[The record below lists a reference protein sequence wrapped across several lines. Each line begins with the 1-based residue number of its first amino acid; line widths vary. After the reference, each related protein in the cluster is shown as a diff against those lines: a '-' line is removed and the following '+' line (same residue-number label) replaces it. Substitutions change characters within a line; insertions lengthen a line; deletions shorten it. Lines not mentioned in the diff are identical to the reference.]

1 MIKVL
6 VLTDFSSG
14 YSRSLLKGIVRYSQ
28 EVEGWTFYRMPLY
41 YRVMHGDKG
50 VVQWAKQWKADAI
63 IAQLGDVN
71 IGLLKNLNIPIIVQ
85 NYRDRIPG
93 VCNLTGDYLGTGRL
107 AAEFFINKGY
117 CHFAYYGISDTVW
130 SRERGAGYEERL
142 ARQQYGVHRL
152 LEPSGANEQW
162 AYNLETLGAWL
173 KSLPKPVALFA
184 CDDYFA
190 LHISETCKFFGLSVP
205 DEIAILGVDNDEL
218 LCNISNPPL
227 SSIVLDVENGGY
239 AAAKVL
245 HELIEKKITRPTN
258 ITVGV
263 VQILSRQS
271 TQKYVI
277 RDKYIM
283 QVVEY
288 IESHYTQPLSVPA
301 LQTLVP
307 LSRRVFEKRF
317 KLNTGV
323 SIYQFIQRYRVE
335 RLSGELITSNRS
347 IEELAVAC
355 GFEDAKNVARVFL
368 KYKGM
373 TPSEYRKRY
382 HQIPPTEN
390 PKREN
395 GKP

>member
-41 YRVMHGDKG
+41 YRVMYGDRG
-50 VVQWAKQWKADAI
+50 VVQWAKQWNADAI
-63 IAQLGDVN
+63 IAQLGDVD
-71 IGLLKNLNIPIIVQ
+71 IDLLKDLNIPIIVQ

-93 VCNLTGDYLGTGRL
+93 VCNLTGDYIGTGRL

-117 CHFAYYGISDTVW
+117 CHFAYYGINDTVW
-130 SRERGAGYEERL
+130 SRERGAGYQERL
-142 ARQQYGVHRL
+142 TQQQYDVHCL
-152 LEPSGANEQW
+152 LEPSGSNEQW
-162 AYNLETLGAWL
+162 AYNLEALGEWL

-190 LHISETCKFFGLSVP
+190 LHISETCKFFGINVP

-245 HELIEKKITRPTN
+245 HELIEKRITQPPN

-283 QVVEY
+283 QTVEY
-288 IESHYTQPLSVPA
+288 IEAHYTQPLSVPT
-301 LQTLVP
+301 LQALVP

-323 SIYQFIQRYRVE
+323 SIYQFLQRYRVE
-335 RLSGELITSNRS
+335 KLAGELITSNRS
-347 IEELAVAC
+347 IEELAIAC
-355 GFEDAKNVARVFL
+355 GFEEAKNVARVFL
-368 KYKGM
+368 KYKGL

-382 HQIPPTEN
+382 HQILPGETTR
-390 PKREN
+390 KEN
-395 GKP
+395 GKA

>member
-41 YRVMHGDKG
+41 YRVMYGDRG
-50 VVQWAKQWKADAI
+50 VMQWAKEWKADAI
-63 IAQLGDVN
+63 IAQLSDLD
-71 IGLLKNLNIPIIVQ
+71 IDLLKDLNIPIIVQ

-93 VCNLTGDYLGTGRL
+93 VCNLTGDYIGTGRL

-117 CHFAYYGISDTVW
+117 NHFAYYGINDTVW
-130 SRERGAGYEERL
+130 SRERGIGYAERL
-142 ARQQYGVHRL
+142 AQQQYHVYRR
-152 LEPSGANEQW
+152 LEPAGTHEQW
-162 AYNLETLGAWL
+162 AYNLEALGAWL
-173 KSLPKPVALFA
+173 KSLPKPLALFA

-190 LHISETCKFFGLSVP
+190 LQISETCKFFGLSVP

-239 AAAKVL
+239 AAAKIL
-245 HELIEKKITRPTN
+245 HELIEKRITQPPN

-277 RDKYIM
+277 RDKYIT

-288 IESHYTQPLSVPA
+288 IERHYTQPLSVPT
-301 LQTLVP
+301 LQALVP

-317 KLNTGV
+317 KHNTGV
-323 SIYQFIQRYRVE
+323 SIYQFLQRYRVDK
-335 RLSGELITSNRS
+335 LAGELITSNRS
-347 IEELAVAC
+347 IEELAISC

-382 HQIPPTEN
+382 HQILPGEM
-390 PKREN
+390 PKRDS
-395 GKP
+395 GKF

>member
-41 YRVMHGDKG
+41 YRVMYGDRG
-50 VVQWAKQWKADAI
+50 VMQWAKEWKADAI
-63 IAQLGDVN
+63 IAQLSDLD
-71 IGLLKNLNIPIIVQ
+71 IDLLKDLNIPIIVQ

-93 VCNLTGDYLGTGRL
+93 VCNLTGDYIGTGRL

-117 CHFAYYGISDTVW
+117 NHFAYYGINDTVW
-130 SRERGAGYEERL
+130 SRERGIGYAERL
-142 ARQQYGVHRL
+142 AQQQYHVYRR
-152 LEPSGANEQW
+152 LEPAGTHEQW
-162 AYNLETLGAWL
+162 AYNLEALGAWL
-173 KSLPKPVALFA
+173 KSLPKPLALFA

-190 LHISETCKFFGLSVP
+190 LQISETCKFFGLSVP

-239 AAAKVL
+239 AAAKIL
-245 HELIEKKITRPTN
+245 HELIEKRITQPPN

-277 RDKYIM
+277 RDKYIT

-288 IESHYTQPLSVPA
+288 IERHYTQPLSVPT
-301 LQTLVP
+301 LQALVP

-317 KLNTGV
+317 KHNTGV
-323 SIYQFIQRYRVE
+323 SIYQFLQRYRVDK
-335 RLSGELITSNRS
+335 LAGELITSNRS
-347 IEELAVAC
+347 IEELAIFC

-382 HQIPPTEN
+382 HQILPGEM
-390 PKREN
+390 PKRDS
-395 GKP
+395 GKF

>member
-41 YRVMHGDKG
+41 YRVMYGDRG
-50 VVQWAKQWKADAI
+50 VMQWAKEWNADAI
-63 IAQLGDVN
+63 IAQLSDLD
-71 IGLLKNLNIPIIVQ
+71 IDLLKDLNIPIIVQ

-93 VCNLTGDYLGTGRL
+93 VCNLTGDYIGTGRL

-117 CHFAYYGISDTVW
+117 NHFAYYGINDTVW
-130 SRERGAGYEERL
+130 SRERGIGYAERL
-142 ARQQYGVHRL
+142 AQQQYHVYRR
-152 LEPSGANEQW
+152 LEPAGTHEQW
-162 AYNLETLGAWL
+162 AYNLEALGAWL
-173 KSLPKPVALFA
+173 KSLPKPLALFA

-190 LHISETCKFFGLSVP
+190 LQISETCKFFGLSVP

-239 AAAKVL
+239 AAAKIL
-245 HELIEKKITRPTN
+245 HELIEKRITQPPN

-277 RDKYIM
+277 RDKYIT

-288 IESHYTQPLSVPA
+288 IERHYTQPLSVPT
-301 LQTLVP
+301 LQALVP

-317 KLNTGV
+317 KHNTGV
-323 SIYQFIQRYRVE
+323 SIYQFLQRYRVDK
-335 RLSGELITSNRS
+335 LAGELITSNRS
-347 IEELAVAC
+347 IEELAISC

-382 HQIPPTEN
+382 HQILPGEM
-390 PKREN
+390 PKRDS
-395 GKP
+395 GKF